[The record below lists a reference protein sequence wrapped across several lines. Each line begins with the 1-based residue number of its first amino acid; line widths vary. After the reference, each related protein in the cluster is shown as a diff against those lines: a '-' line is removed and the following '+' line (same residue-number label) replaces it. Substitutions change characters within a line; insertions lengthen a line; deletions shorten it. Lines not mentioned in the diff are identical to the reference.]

1 MSIFTDNIAPALPSN
16 LSWNKIGYIEW
27 EKYLQEKFHEHI
39 RNLWSTAALIPD
51 PSLFPKDSPSY
62 SKKFF
67 KRKFSNKKKL
77 SKIDESE
84 LNEVLERIYK
94 NYGVWVKYKV
104 QLDNNK
110 RIKSIVF
117 YRFC

>member
-1 MSIFTDNIAPALPSN
+1 MSIFTDNITPTLPSDV
-16 LSWNKIGYIEW
+16 SWNKIGYIEW
-27 EKYLQEKFHEHI
+27 EKYLQEKFHNRI
-39 RNLWSTAALIPD
+39 RNYWSAAGLT
-51 PSLFPKDSPSY
+51 PSPLSLPIASSY
-62 SKKFF
+62 SKNSL
-67 KRKFSNKKKL
+67 KRRFSNKKKL
-77 SKIDESE
+77 NKRDESE

-104 QLDNNK
+104 MIGDNK

>member
-1 MSIFTDNIAPALPSN
+1 MSIFANNITPTVPSD

-27 EKYLQEKFHEHI
+27 EKYLQEKFHE
-39 RNLWSTAALIPD
+39 RVRGFWSASGLTPD
-51 PSLFPKDSPSY
+51 PSLLPSTPPY
-62 SKKFF
+62 SKNFF

-77 SKIDESE
+77 SKTDESE

-94 NYGVWVKYKV
+94 TYGVWVKYKV
-104 QLDNNK
+104 QVGNNK

>member
-1 MSIFTDNIAPALPSN
+1 MSIFTNNITPTVPSN

-27 EKYLQEKFHEHI
+27 EKYIQERVRKY
-39 RNLWSTAALIPD
+39 WSTAGLTPD
-51 PSLFPKDSPSY
+51 TPSY
-62 SKKFF
+62 SKNFF

-94 NYGVWVKYKV
+94 NYGVWVKYKA
-104 QLDNNK
+104 QLGDNK